1 MGVQFSRLQ
10 GALDL
15 AFDKRAQARFE
26 QIQRLADPFVIG
38 YRRTLLLSLVR
49 AHQLGVLAC
58 KERSLFSFG
67 LLIFSRQSSDLRPA
81 LHQRVVAERLGGAF
95 FAFTQG
101 VEPVAEFAGDL
112 GFGAELGQERGG
124 RAFAAGFEGA
134 DKVVDDLPRR

>member
-26 QIQRLADPFVIG
+26 QIQRLADPFVIR

-58 KERSLFSFG
+58 KERSLFS
-67 LLIFSRQSSDLRPA
+67 LRPA
-81 LHQRVVAERLGGAF
+81 DLLAP
-95 FAFTQG
+95 
-101 VEPVAEFAGDL
+101 VE
-112 GFGAELGQERGG
+112 
-124 RAFAAGFEGA
+124 
-134 DKVVDDLPRR
+134 